1 MLSSRRVAARGSVQP
16 TVNSQRLGSLHHIEH
31 ATPPPTSVGPLW
43 WVYLLCIRTTKH
55 MMQAPD
61 GAYAASTILSYAS
74 PQLLPVVVLL
84 LLLLLFVLPRL

>member
-1 MLSSRRVAARGSVQP
+1 
-16 TVNSQRLGSLHHIEH
+16 
-31 ATPPPTSVGPLW
+31 
-43 WVYLLCIRTTKH
+43 
-55 MMQAPD
+55 MQAPD